1 MNTDWKRSEILKIT
15 LDKLP
20 LNKAGKIIKINVNN
34 NLKRRLLDLGLIDDT
49 KIKCLYKSPF
59 NDPTAYLIRGS
70 VIALRKSDA
79 KDILIDYN
87 KEGID
92 NNGSY

>member
-1 MNTDWKRSEILKIT
+1 MEIT

-20 LNKAGKIIKINVNN
+20 INKVGKIIKINVNN

-49 KIKCLYKSPF
+49 KIRCLYKSPF

-70 VIALRKSDA
+70 VIALRKSDT

-87 KEGID
+87 EEGID
-92 NNGSY
+92 YNGTY